1 MTYSEMKD
9 SGVFWIGKIPSHW
22 HCQRLKYLFAIK
34 KEIAGELG
42 FTVLSITQQGIKPK
56 DMSDRGQFS
65 LDYSKYQLVKPG
77 DFAMNH
83 MDLLTGGV
91 DISKY
96 SGVTSPDYR
105 VFYSRNPDSICADYY
120 KYVFQVCYRQR
131 IFYGLGQGVAG
142 FGRWRLPADMFLN
155 FSLPTPPLQEQIHIA
170 KVLNEQCATI
180 DAIVDEA
187 KASIDDYKRW
197 KASVIHQAVTKGLDP
212 DAPMKDSG
220 IPWFGRLPAHWRIT
234 KTLHCLSMAI
244 TDGPHTTPILYDSGV
259 PFISAEAVSCGNG
272 RIDFTHMRGYISED
286 FYKECCKKYIPQIDD
301 IYMIKSGATTG
312 RVAIVDT
319 DRKFTIWSPLAAFRA
334 NRSRISPKFLFYA
347 LQSDSYQKQ
356 VELGW
361 TYGTQQNIGMR
372 TLETLKIPLPPL
384 TEQAVIVNFLDG
396 KCSTIDAIISE
407 KQSLIA
413 ELEAYKKSLIYEAVT
428 GKRKVG

>member
-22 HCQRLKYLFAIK
+22 HCQRLKYLFSIK

-180 DAIVDEA
+180 DAVVDEA
-187 KASIDDYKRW
+187 RASIEEYKRW
-197 KASVIHQAVTKGLDP
+197 KASVIYQAVTKGLDP
-212 DAPMKDSG
+212 NAPMKDSG
-220 IPWFGRLPAHWRIT
+220 VL
-234 KTLHCLSMAI
+234 
-244 TDGPHTTPILYDSGV
+244 
-259 PFISAEAVSCGNG
+259 
-272 RIDFTHMRGYISED
+272 
-286 FYKECCKKYIPQIDD
+286 
-301 IYMIKSGATTG
+301 
-312 RVAIVDT
+312 
-319 DRKFTIWSPLAAFRA
+319 
-334 NRSRISPKFLFYA
+334 
-347 LQSDSYQKQ
+347 
-356 VELGW
+356 
-361 TYGTQQNIGMR
+361 
-372 TLETLKIPLPPL
+372 
-384 TEQAVIVNFLDG
+384 
-396 KCSTIDAIISE
+396 
-407 KQSLIA
+407 
-413 ELEAYKKSLIYEAVT
+413 
-428 GKRKVG
+428 

>member
-155 FSLPTPPLQEQIHIA
+155 FSWPTPPLQEQIHIA
-170 KVLNEQCATI
+170 QVLNEQCATI
-180 DAIVDEA
+180 DAIVDEV
-187 KASIDDYKRW
+187 KASIEEYKRW
-197 KASVIHQAVTKGLDP
+197 KASVIYQAVTKGLDP
-212 DAPMKDSG
+212 DTPMKDSG
-220 IPWFGRLPAHWRIT
+220 VSWIGEIPATWDTCAIKRFSSKIGSGKTPSGGAEVYSDTGVIFLRSQNVYNEGLRLSDVSHISPEIDDSMSNTRVRYNDVLLNITGGSMGRC
-234 KTLHCLSMAI
+234 CLFDLTDTQANVNQHVCIIRTVAEMVRPEFLRYFWISESGPMAI
-244 TDGPHTTPILYDSGV
+244 GQYQMG
-259 PFISAEAVSCGNG
+259 GNRPG
-272 RIDFTHMRGYISED
+272 LNFE
-286 FYKECCKKYIPQIDD
+286 QI
-301 IYMIKSGATTG
+301 GNT
-312 RVAIVDT
+312 
-319 DRKFTIWSPLAAFRA
+319 
-334 NRSRISPKFLFYA
+334 
-347 LQSDSYQKQ
+347 
-356 VELGW
+356 
-361 TYGTQQNIGMR
+361 
-372 TLETLKIPLPPL
+372 KIPLCSPD
-384 TEQAVIVNFLDG
+384 EQDGIIRYLDRRC
-396 KCSTIDAIISE
+396 KAIDNLIEE